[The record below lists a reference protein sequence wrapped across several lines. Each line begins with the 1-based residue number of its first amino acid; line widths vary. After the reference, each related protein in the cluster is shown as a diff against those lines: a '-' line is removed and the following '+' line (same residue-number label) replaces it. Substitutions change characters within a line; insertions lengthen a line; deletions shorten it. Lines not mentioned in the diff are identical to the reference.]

1 MDEGDQPITAE
12 ALRADIEVHREAEK
26 ALKGK
31 IPESI
36 VVSIFE
42 INCKDIRG
50 LYVGKHTQIIDKEI
64 KLIAQRAKEMN
75 YELSTKFGEI
85 NERIRRP
92 PKNIEDLTD
101 TRRYIQEI
109 PSTIEK
115 LRGEIDACMGIYD
128 ILDEFNFEFSTMDQD

>member
-1 MDEGDQPITAE
+1 MHRKAE
-12 ALRADIEVHREAEK
+12 AE
-26 ALKGK
+26 LKSK

-50 LYVGKHTQIIDKEI
+50 LYVGKHAQIIDKEI

-85 NERIRRP
+85 NEKLRRP
-92 PKNIEDLTD
+92 PKNIEELTD
-101 TRRYIQEI
+101 TRRFI
-109 PSTIEK
+109 
-115 LRGEIDACMGIYD
+115 
-128 ILDEFNFEFSTMDQD
+128 